1 MNSTRAMLVLLAALL
16 ILTPTASGRER
27 GVDSLRSDMEFAKEQ
42 VYPALVNISVVVKN
56 YSGGRPQRAPAAGS
70 GVIVSPAGH
79 VITNYHVAGETTQII
94 CRLPNKESIEAEV
107 IAHDPLTDLSVL
119 KLKLETRKNR
129 NIPIPFARLGNS
141 DLLTTGDYVLAMGNP
156 QSLSSSMTL
165 GIVSNPKRVFA
176 SFTGAEMQEMDLPG
190 GQATG
195 KFTRWIQHDAL
206 ILGGNSGGPL
216 VNMKGEVIGINEL
229 GGSGVGFAI
238 PSNLVAHVLNQA
250 LSQGRVIRGWFGV
263 SLYPVEKMGRDD
275 GVLVSS
281 LQPGG
286 PAEKAGLLPGDVL
299 LTVGDRPV
307 EALYFEQIPPV
318 YKFLADFAPGSEVE
332 VGYLRD
338 GLAAK
343 TTLTV
348 VEMEEYQADV
358 MEVRKLGMTVRDI
371 TGPMA
376 LIRRYPTSDG
386 VYITGMRA
394 GSPADAA
401 KPKVGPGDVI
411 VELDGKKVTDYAT
424 LLKIVDELG
433 KRDDILIRV
442 WRRGEDVITV
452 LDTTAKKKP
461 FAGGELPKAWIGVKT
476 QVLTTDVAKALGLG
490 KTRGF
495 RITRVYRQT
504 EAEKAGLVVGDI
516 ITALN
521 GEALR
526 AYRVQD
532 AELLRRK
539 VENLTIDDK
548 ADLTVVRGGEEQTL
562 EVVLQETPK
571 TSAEVKT
578 GADKLLEYKIRGV
591 TFSDRAG
598 KRWPMD
604 RTGVIVTEVTM
615 GGWAYLAG
623 LRPGDLIKRIGSL
636 EINSVKDFK
645 KAVKWVAKEKP
656 ATVSIFVLRGYRT
669 SFVFIQP
676 DYND

>member
-1 MNSTRAMLVLLAALL
+1 MNLMRAMAVGVLALL
-16 ILTPTASGRER
+16 ILTPVAFGRDR
-27 GVDSLRSDMEFAKEQ
+27 GEDELRRDMEFAKEQ
-42 VYPALVNISVVVKN
+42 VYPALVNISVVVRN
-56 YSGGRPQRAPAAGS
+56 FSGGRSRRSPAAGS
-70 GVIVSPAGH
+70 GVIVSPAGP
-79 VITNYHVAGETTQII
+79 VVTNYHVAGDTTQII
-94 CRLPNKESIEAEV
+94 CRLPNKESVEAEV

-119 KLKLETRKNR
+119 KLKLETRKDR

-165 GIVSNPKRVFA
+165 GIVSNPRRVFA
-176 SFTGAEMQEMDLPG
+176 SFTGSEMQEMDLPG
-190 GQATG
+190 GHSTG
-195 KFTRWIQHDAL
+195 TFTRWIQHDAL

-216 VNMKGEVIGINEL
+216 VNLKGEVIGINEL

-250 LSQGRVIRGWFGV
+250 LSHGRVIRGWFGV
-263 SLYPVEKMGRDD
+263 SLYPVEKMGRED
-275 GVLVSS
+275 GVLVAS

-286 PAEKAGLLPGDVL
+286 PAEKAGLLPGDVI
-299 LTVGDRPV
+299 VSVNDEPI

-318 YKFLADFAPGSEVE
+318 YKRFSDFAPGKEVK
-332 VGYLRD
+332 VAYLRND
-338 GLAAK
+338 EPKETA
-343 TTLTV
+343 LTV
-348 VEMEEYQADV
+348 VEMEEYLADV
-358 MEVRKLGMTVRDI
+358 QQVRKLGMTVRDI

-376 LIRRYPTSDG
+376 LIRRYPSSDG
-386 VYITGMRA
+386 VQVTGMRP
-394 GSPADAA
+394 GSAPDAA
-401 KPKVGPGDVI
+401 KPRIGGGDVI
-411 VELDGKKVTDYAT
+411 VELDGKKVTDYAR
-424 LLKIVDELG
+424 LMEIVNGLG

-452 LDTTAKKKP
+452 LDTTDKKKP

-495 RITRVYRQT
+495 RVTRVYRQT
-504 EAEKAGLVVGDI
+504 EADKSGLTVGDI

-539 VENLTIDDK
+539 VENLTIEDK
-548 ADLTVVRGGEEQTL
+548 ATLTIVRGGEEQTL
-562 EVVLQETPK
+562 EIVLQETPK

-578 GADKLLEYKIRGV
+578 AADKLLEYKVRGI

-598 KRWPMD
+598 NRWPMD
-604 RTGVIVTEVTM
+604 RQGVIVTEVTM

-623 LRPGDLIKRIGSL
+623 LRSGDLIQRIADR
-636 EINSVKDFK
+636 EINSVSDFK
-645 KAVKWVAKEKP
+645 KAAKWVAKEKP
-656 ATVSIFVLRGYRT
+656 GTVSVFVLRGYRT

>member
-1 MNSTRAMLVLLAALL
+1 MNLMRAMAVGLLALL
-16 ILTPTASGRER
+16 ILSPAVLGRER
-27 GVDSLRSDMEFAKEQ
+27 GEDELRRDMEFAKEQ
-42 VYPALVNISVVVKN
+42 VYPALVNISVVGKH

-79 VITNYHVAGETTQII
+79 VVTNYHVAGDTTQII

-107 IAHDPLTDLSVL
+107 IAHDPLTDLSIL

-129 NIPIPFARLGNS
+129 NIPIPFARLGDS
-141 DLLTTGDYVLAMGNP
+141 DRLTTGDYVLAMGNP

-216 VNMKGEVIGINEL
+216 VNLRGEIIGINEL

-250 LSQGRVIRGWFGV
+250 LSHGRIIRGWFGV
-263 SLYPVEKMGRDD
+263 SLYPVEKMGRED

-281 LQPGG
+281 IQPGG
-286 PAEKAGLLPGDVL
+286 PAEKAGLVPGDVI
-299 LTVGDRPV
+299 LTVGGEPV

-318 YKFLADFAPGSEVE
+318 YKFLADFAPDSTVKIS
-332 VGYLRD
+332 YLRN
-338 GLAAK
+338 GKAQE
-343 TTLTV
+343 TELTV
-348 VEMEEYQADV
+348 VEMEEYMADV
-358 MEVRKLGMTVRDI
+358 KEVRKLGLTVRDI

-386 VYITGMRA
+386 VQVTGMRP
-394 GSPADAA
+394 GFPADAA
-401 KPKVGPGDVI
+401 KPKVARGDVI
-411 VELDGKKVTDYAT
+411 LELDGKKVTDYET
-424 LLKIVDELG
+424 LMEIVNGLG

-442 WRRGEDVITV
+442 WRRAEDVITV
-452 LDTTAKKKP
+452 LDTKDKKKP

-504 EAEKAGLVVGDI
+504 EAEKAGLKVGDI

-521 GEALR
+521 GEALK

-548 ADLTVVRGGEEQTL
+548 AALTIVRDGEEQAV
-562 EVVLQETPK
+562 EIVLQETPK

-578 GADKLLEYKIRGV
+578 AEDKILEYKVRGI

-598 KRWPMD
+598 RRWPLD
-604 RTGVIVTEVTM
+604 RQGVIVTEVTM

-623 LRPGDLIKRIGSL
+623 LRSGDLIQRIGDR
-636 EINSVKDFK
+636 EISGISDFK
-645 KAVKWVAKEKP
+645 KAAKWVAKEKP
-656 ATVSIFVLRGYRT
+656 ETASVFVVRGYRT